1 MSNFGI
7 KINLTKVKSA
17 FLTNIKGTAETKRC
31 LVIPLDSTDVF
42 EGEKGVYLNLAAFE
56 MKEHKYQDT
65 HLVKVSLEKEVYEA
79 LTEEERNNQPI
90 IGSMRPIVA
99 ARTQAEVNT
108 TAEAVGNGDGTD
120 DLPF

>member
-17 FLTNIKGTAETKRC
+17 FLTNLKGAKETKRC
-31 LVIPLDSTDVF
+31 LVIPLDSTDVY
-42 EGEKGVYLNLAAFE
+42 EGEKGIYLNLAAFE

-79 LTEEERNNQPI
+79 LTEDERNNQPI
-90 IGSMRPIVA
+90 IGSMRPIIVT
-99 ARTQAEVNT
+99 RTQAEVT
-108 TAEAVGNGDGTD
+108 TNASAEPSEGD